1 MARIKQLAEMLNG
14 TLTEVGIIDQVTGQ
28 AAVANED
35 LSNLVDIGKT
45 VLDYTGISNENY
57 DSFVRSLIDHVGK
70 IMFVDRKYAS
80 QAPNILMDSWE
91 YGSVLEK
98 VRCEA
103 PDARDNATWDLF
115 NYPQAGGDAYP
126 DPFELSKP
134 SVAAKFYN
142 SKATY
147 EVPITITTIQMK
159 EAFQSAEQ
167 LNSFVAMIENRIR
180 MKMTLCNDALIM
192 ATICNL
198 IGQKINGGRVVDL
211 LALYNAGPNAG
222 GTPLT
227 QGKALTDKEF
237 LRFASKT
244 VAQYRKFLATASTL
258 YNDGSYI
265 TFTPED
271 RLRFIAN
278 TEFAKSLDAYLYS
291 DTYHDE
297 FVKLPGYEE
306 VAQWQGSGSSAA
318 DDRLKIDA
326 TIDASG
332 TATEIVNDGILAVM
346 LDRDAAAVC
355 NQNYRITSIYNPR
368 GEYTNFFYKWDAMYM
383 NDVLEN
389 VVVFTVGKSYIQ
401 DTRINDTDFPTAPTN
416 WTTIDDKLFYDND
429 GVMTTAAGTTY
440 DKDVKYFYVAGDKP
454 VAPTGA

>member
-1 MARIKQLAEMLNG
+1 
-14 TLTEVGIIDQVTGQ
+14 
-28 AAVANED
+28 
-35 LSNLVDIGKT
+35 
-45 VLDYTGISNENY
+45 
-57 DSFVRSLIDHVGK
+57 
-70 IMFVDRKYAS
+70 
-80 QAPNILMDSWE
+80 
-91 YGSVLEK
+91 
-98 VRCEA
+98 
-103 PDARDNATWDLF
+103 
-115 NYPQAGGDAYP
+115 
-126 DPFELSKP
+126 
-134 SVAAKFYN
+134 
-142 SKATY
+142 
-147 EVPITITTIQMK
+147 MK

-222 GTPLT
+222 GTALT
-227 QGKALTDKEF
+227 QAKALTDKEF

-306 VAQWQGSGSSAA
+306 VAQWQGSGSAT

-401 DTRINDTDFPTAPTN
+401 DTRINPTDFATAPSN
-416 WTTIDDKLFYDND
+416 WTTIDDKLFYDNN

>member
-1 MARIKQLAEMLNG
+1 MLNG

-45 VLDYTGISNENY
+45 VLDYTGVSNENY

-70 IMFVDRKYAS
+70 VMFVDRKYAS

-115 NYPQAGGDAYP
+115 NYPQVGGDAYP

-222 GTPLT
+222 GTALT
-227 QGKALTDKEF
+227 QAKALTDKEF

-306 VAQWQGSGSSAA
+306 VAQWQGSGSAT

-326 TIDASG
+326 TVDASG

-355 NQNYRITSIYNPR
+355 N
-368 GEYTNFFYKWDAMYM
+368 
-383 NDVLEN
+383 
-389 VVVFTVGKSYIQ
+389 
-401 DTRINDTDFPTAPTN
+401 
-416 WTTIDDKLFYDND
+416 
-429 GVMTTAAGTTY
+429 
-440 DKDVKYFYVAGDKP
+440 
-454 VAPTGA
+454 

>member
-1 MARIKQLAEMLNG
+1 MARIKQLADMLNG
-14 TLTEVGIIDQVTGQ
+14 TLTEVGIIDQATGQ

-45 VLDYTGISNENY
+45 VLDYTGVSNENY

-70 IMFVDRKYAS
+70 VMFVDRKYAS

-115 NYPQAGGDAYP
+115 NYPQVGGDAYP

-222 GTPLT
+222 GTALT
-227 QGKALTDKEF
+227 QAKALTDKEF

-306 VAQWQGSGSSAA
+306 VAQWQGSGSAA

-401 DTRINDTDFPTAPTN
+401 DTRINATDFATAPSN
-416 WTTIDDKLFYDND
+416 WTTIDDKLFYDKD